1 MTIFSLF
8 FSLLSFEEL
17 FAAISTPLP
26 LTLQQL
32 PRCVNIVELPLSMS
46 ALDHLEGV
54 AKRHTHNYVNEQAAE
69 KGLLKV
75 SNALKTLCLT
85 V

>member
-1 MTIFSLF
+1 
-8 FSLLSFEEL
+8 
-17 FAAISTPLP
+17 
-26 LTLQQL
+26 
-32 PRCVNIVELPLSMS
+32 MS

-75 SNALKTLCLT
+75 RTEGRDEKVTHYNDW
-85 V
+85 